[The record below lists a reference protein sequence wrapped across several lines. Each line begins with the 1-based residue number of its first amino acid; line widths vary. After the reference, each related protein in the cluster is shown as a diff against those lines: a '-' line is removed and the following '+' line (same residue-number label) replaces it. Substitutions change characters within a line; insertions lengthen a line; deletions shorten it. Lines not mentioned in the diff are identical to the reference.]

1 MMALPR
7 KAGPSFGH
15 HQPLSQGGKRMVYY
29 AAVRGNRT
37 FPCVKLRT
45 TVSVVDLEKLL
56 VVGLALDSY
65 RPSTLLQTGAA
76 GI

>member
-1 MMALPR
+1 M
-7 KAGPSFGH
+7 
-15 HQPLSQGGKRMVYY
+15 
-29 AAVRGNRT
+29 
-37 FPCVKLRT
+37 CE

>member
-45 TVSVVDLEKLL
+45 TVSVVDLES
-56 VVGLALDSY
+56 GLALDSY
-65 RPSTLLQTGAA
+65 RPSTLLQTGVA